1 MKKLLFKIRD
11 FFVPYPRF
19 RIVEVI
25 INNTIEIGE
34 RGVVGQDL
42 YYQSVAKRKFV
53 VEEKGKGEF
62 YMIKAF
68 NTFIAAESFINAE
81 IKEREKDIV
90 WIYNFK

>member
-1 MKKLLFKIRD
+1 MKKMLFKIRD

-34 RGVVGQDL
+34 RGLINQDL
-42 YYQSVAKRKFV
+42 HYESVAKRIFV
-53 VEEKGKGEF
+53 VQEKGKSGF
-62 YMIKAF
+62 YMIKSF
-68 NTFIAAESFINAE
+68 NTFRAAESFINAYT
-81 IKEREKDIV
+81 KEQEEEIV